1 MGERLRTEL
10 KLCPYGW
17 RASGRDAWVAPPLRQ
32 AQHERRGEPQ
42 DERDGTF
49 SVEARLALGARG
61 VCPTP
66 DPFADLLI
74 PRAEVIVAQDDIIYA
89 A

>member
-1 MGERLRTEL
+1 ME
-10 KLCPYGW
+10 
-17 RASGRDAWVAPPLRQ
+17 ASLGKRCVVAPLVLR
-32 AQHERRGEPQ
+32 EPQ

-49 SVEARLALGARG
+49 SVEARLAIGARG